1 VILVFAE
8 MLRDTFLGM
17 EAGGYSPASARA
29 HLWMRLWRLHAT
41 LPIFFEDLTQLPMQ
55 TVDGTLT
62 VPGGQRDY
70 VLTFESA
77 EQRAL
82 FAEVLSL
89 HTWSTPR
96 VHGMNVEFNV
106 MKKVNKMTW

>member
-1 VILVFAE
+1 MGVTIPIL
-8 MLRDTFLGM
+8 
-17 EAGGYSPASARA
+17 
-29 HLWMRLWRLHAT
+29 
-41 LPIFFEDLTQLPMQ
+41 FEDLTELPMQ
-55 TVDGTLT
+55 TADGTLT

-82 FAEVLSL
+82 FTEVLEL

-106 MKKVNKMTW
+106 MKKINKMTW